1 MTYLTPLTD
10 EQKRK
15 RRPHGRMLD
24 DGEAISFN
32 IALVRD
38 AATAGTTSQFLTDAE
53 YERAVR
59 YQVDY
64 AHGAHDAK
72 FAFMGNLA
80 PKFDRANAEFL
91 ARNRLMS
98 DAQKSAET
106 SRALASARHQDA
118 AYETSKAS
126 LNSWRGGPDATRHQD
141 AVANATGLR
150 DALRAARYSA
160 E

>member
-15 RRPHGRMLD
+15 RRPDGRVLD
-24 DGEAISFN
+24 DGEAVHFDIT
-32 IALVRD
+32 LRD
-38 AATAGTTSQFLTDAE
+38 AAPAGTASQFLTDAE
-53 YERAVR
+53 YERAVL

-64 AHGAHDAK
+64 EHGAHDAK

-91 ARNRLMS
+91 ARNRLMN
-98 DAQKSAET
+98 DAQKSAER
-106 SRALASARHQDA
+106 SKALAAARYDDA
-118 AYETSKAS
+118 ARAAAATG
-126 LNSWRGGPDATRHQD
+126 LNAWRGGPDAVRHQD
-141 AVANATGLR
+141 AVANAASLR
-150 DALRAARYSA
+150 DALRTARYSA